1 MLSGHTR
8 FHVFVFHK
16 KILFFSDTLKS
27 YLQRGLIYRAQ
38 DLSDS
43 QNSFSFCDSPFPS
56 IYHDFKYFCRDLS
69 LSSFSLCV
77 MLPVLVQ
84 EINLKSI
91 HVGIVRYCNVLWGF
105 FLNDINLTISS
116 WAQHFHPF
124 ILSFSITSFPNV
136 FFIIYP
142 STIVDLFSIFPPTHT
157 YVLPS
162 SDFVYGFYLEK
173 SWRLQE
179 NAFYVFLP
187 VCSISEILPI
197 ATWIIDSWLSQHGGD
212 IVPSYSSSPPP
223 SARLT
228 FSSFLTLCWQK
239 NHLDLVSTG
248 LYSCKV
254 TGKQR
259 HKKPY
264 QETLL

>member
-1 MLSGHTR
+1 
-8 FHVFVFHK
+8 
-16 KILFFSDTLKS
+16 
-27 YLQRGLIYRAQ
+27 
-38 DLSDS
+38 
-43 QNSFSFCDSPFPS
+43 
-56 IYHDFKYFCRDLS
+56 
-69 LSSFSLCV
+69 

-91 HVGIVRYCNVLWGF
+91 HVGIVRYCNVLWDF
-105 FLNDINLTISS
+105 FLNYINLTVTS

-124 ILSFSITSFPNV
+124 ILYTLSLSVTSLLNVFSI
-136 FFIIYP
+136 IIYL
-142 STIVDLFSIFPPTHT
+142 STIVDLFSIFLPNTHT
-157 YVLPS
+157 YFSP

-179 NAFYVFLP
+179 KAFYIFLP

-223 SARLT
+223 GARLT
-228 FSSFLTLCWQK
+228 FSSFLILCWQK
-239 NHLDLVSTG
+239 NHLNLVSTG
-248 LYSCKV
+248 LYPCKV

-264 QETLL
+264 